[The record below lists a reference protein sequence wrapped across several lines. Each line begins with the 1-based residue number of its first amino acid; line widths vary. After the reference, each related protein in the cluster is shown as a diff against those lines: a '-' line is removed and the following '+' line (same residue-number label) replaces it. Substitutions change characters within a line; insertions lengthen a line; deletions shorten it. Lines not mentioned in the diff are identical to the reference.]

1 MTDSRF
7 ESAADGTEVPAGGL
21 AGTQEPEVAALE
33 APSPVPGVTRN
44 VFLLG
49 IVSFVADIASEAA
62 YPLIPVFLT
71 STLGAP
77 VAALGAIEGVA
88 EGTAS
93 LLKVVSGW
101 LSDRVGRRKGLVTA
115 GYALSALGKG
125 LLALAFGWPQV
136 FAARFVD
143 RFGKGVRTSPRDA
156 LIADGTPPS
165 LLGRAFG
172 FHRAMDTAGAV
183 VGPLIALLLVGGFS
197 LPIRTVLLVAVVPGV
212 ATVGLLAV
220 LVRDIPVKRA
230 AHGEADDPPSRA
242 PRAYWA
248 FLAIVLLFAIG
259 NSSDTFLILRAKDV
273 GLSVSLVVV
282 AYVAYNVSYTALS
295 APAGVISD
303 RVDRRLLYTLGLVI
317 FGVVYL
323 GFAWLPSTAW
333 VWPLFVVYG
342 CYMALT
348 EGTGRALVAEVS
360 PSGQRGTFL
369 GLYHTSVGLAAVMA
383 SVMAGLLWQ
392 TVAPAAPFA
401 VGAGMAFAAAVLMLL
416 LVTMGPRL
424 GAAKALVPP
433 E

>member
-1 MTDSRF
+1 MTASSS
-7 ESAADGTEVPAGGL
+7 ESTAAGAQASAGGL
-21 AGTQEPEVAALE
+21 GGLQGTDTAAVE

-49 IVSFVADIASEAA
+49 VVSFVADIASEMA

-77 VAALGAIEGVA
+77 VAAMGAIEGVA

-125 LLALAFGWPQV
+125 LLALAFVWPQV
-136 FAARFVD
+136 FMARFVD

-172 FHRAMDTAGAV
+172 FHRALDTAGAV
-183 VGPLIALLLVGGFS
+183 VGPLIALLLVGG
-197 LPIRTVLLVAVVPGV
+197 LGLGIRTVLLVAVVPGV
-212 ATVGLLAV
+212 ATVGLLLL
-220 LVRDIPVKRA
+220 LVRDIPVKSA
-230 AHGEADDPPSRA
+230 VHAEADDPPSRA
-242 PRAYWA
+242 PGVYWA
-248 FLAIVLLFAIG
+248 FLAIVLVFAIG
-259 NSSDTFLILRAKDV
+259 NSSDTFLILRAKDA

-282 AYVAYNVSYTALS
+282 AYVAYNVSYTLLS
-295 APAGVISD
+295 MPAGVVSD
-303 RVDRRLLYTLGLVI
+303 RVDRRLLFALGLVI
-317 FGVVYL
+317 FGLVYL

-348 EGTGRALVAEVS
+348 EGTGRALVAEAA
-360 PSGQRGTFL
+360 PLGRRGTFL
-369 GLYHTSVGLAAVMA
+369 GLYHTSVGLATVLA

-401 VGAGMAFAAAVLMLL
+401 VGAGMAFAAAALMLL
-416 LVTMGPRL
+416 LVSVSPRP
-424 GAAKALVPP
+424 GAAGAPLSP

>member
-1 MTDSRF
+1 M
-7 ESAADGTEVPAGGL
+7 SASTVDPTV
-21 AGTQEPEVAALE
+21 VAAPE

-44 VFLLG
+44 VFRLG
-49 IVSFVADIASEAA
+49 LVSFTADIASEMA

-93 LLKVVSGW
+93 LLKVASGW
-101 LSDRVGRRKGLVTA
+101 LSDRVGRRKGLVIA
-115 GYALSALGKG
+115 GYGLSAVGKA
-125 LLALAFGWPQV
+125 LLALSFAWPQV

-172 FHRAMDTAGAV
+172 FHRTLDTAGAV
-183 VGPLIALLLVGGFS
+183 LGPMMALLMVGG
-197 LPIRTVLLVAVVPGV
+197 LGLDIRAVLLLALAPAAVSVV
-212 ATVGLLAV
+212 LLS
-220 LVRDIPVKRA
+220 LVRDAPAKAATRA
-230 AHGEADDPPSRA
+230 DGAPAGGRA
-242 PRAYWA
+242 PPAYWA
-248 FLAIVLLFAIG
+248 FLGIVLLFTIG

-282 AYVAYNVSYTALS
+282 AYVAFNVSYTLLS
-295 APAGVISD
+295 TPAGVISD
-303 RVDRRLLYTLGLVI
+303 RVDRRLLYMLGLLI
-317 FGVVYL
+317 FGFVYL

-348 EGTGRALVAEVS
+348 EGVGRALVAEAA
-360 PSGQRGTFL
+360 PSGRRGTFL
-369 GLYHTSVGLAAVMA
+369 GLYHTSVGLAAVLA
-383 SVMAGLLWQ
+383 STMAGLLWQ
-392 TVAPAAPFA
+392 TVDPAAPFA
-401 VGAGMAFAAAVLMLL
+401 VGAAMAFVAAVLMLA
-416 LVTMGPRL
+416 LVAVAPRL
-424 GAAKALVPP
+424 GGRTEGSVAR
-433 E
+433 

>member
-1 MTDSRF
+1 MSASSS
-7 ESAADGTEVPAGGL
+7 ESGSAGAPASANGL
-21 AGTQEPEVAALE
+21 VGVQGPEVAAVE

-49 IVSFVADIASEAA
+49 VVSFVADIASEMA

-93 LLKVVSGW
+93 SLKVVSGW
-101 LSDRVGRRKGLVTA
+101 LSDRIGRRKGLATA
-115 GYALSALGKG
+115 GYALSALGKA
-125 LLALAFGWPQV
+125 LLALAFHWPQV
-136 FAARFVD
+136 FVARFVD

-156 LIADGTPPS
+156 LIADGTPTS

-172 FHRAMDTAGAV
+172 FHRALDTAGAV
-183 VGPLIALLLVGGFS
+183 VGPLIALLLVGGFG
-197 LPIRTVLLVAVVPGV
+197 LGIRTVLLVAVVPGV
-212 ATVGLLAV
+212 ATVALLAL
-220 LVRDIPVKRA
+220 LVRDIPTRSAVHA
-230 AHGEADDPPSRA
+230 EAGDPPSRA
-242 PRAYWA
+242 PGVYWA
-248 FLAIVLLFAIG
+248 FLAVVLFFTIG

-273 GLSVSLVVV
+273 GLSVSLVVL
-282 AYVAYNVSYTALS
+282 AYVAFNVSYSLLS
-295 APAGVISD
+295 APAGVVSD
-303 RVDRRLLYTLGLVI
+303 RVDRRLLYAVGLVI
-317 FGVVYL
+317 FGLVYV

-342 CYMALT
+342 SFMALT
-348 EGTGRALVAEVS
+348 EGTGRALVAEAA

-369 GLYHTSVGLAAVMA
+369 GVYHTSVGLAAVLA

-401 VGAGMAFAAAVLMLL
+401 VGAGMAFAAAALMLL
-416 LVTMGPRL
+416 VVSIGPPA
-424 GAAKALVPP
+424 GAAGAVLSP

>member
-1 MTDSRF
+1 MTASSS
-7 ESAADGTEVPAGGL
+7 ESTAAGAQASAGGL
-21 AGTQEPEVAALE
+21 GGLQGTDTAAVE

-49 IVSFVADIASEAA
+49 VVSFVADIASEMA

-77 VAALGAIEGVA
+77 VAAMGAIEGVA

-125 LLALAFGWPQV
+125 LLALAFVWPQV
-136 FAARFVD
+136 FMARFVD

-172 FHRAMDTAGAV
+172 FHRALDTAGAV
-183 VGPLIALLLVGGFS
+183 VGPLIALLLVGG
-197 LPIRTVLLVAVVPGV
+197 LGLGIRTVLLVAVVPGV
-212 ATVGLLAV
+212 ATVGLLLL
-220 LVRDIPVKRA
+220 LVRDIPVKSA
-230 AHGEADDPPSRA
+230 VHAEADDPPSRA
-242 PRAYWA
+242 PGVYWA
-248 FLAIVLLFAIG
+248 FLAIVLVFAIG
-259 NSSDTFLILRAKDV
+259 NSSDTFLILRAKDA

-282 AYVAYNVSYTALS
+282 AYVAYNVSYTLLS
-295 APAGVISD
+295 MPAGIISD
-303 RVDRRLLYTLGLVI
+303 RVDRRVLYTLGLVI
-317 FGVVYL
+317 FGLVYL

-348 EGTGRALVAEVS
+348 EGTGRALVAEAA
-360 PSGQRGTFL
+360 PLGRRGTFL
-369 GLYHTSVGLAAVMA
+369 GLYHTSVGLATVLA

-401 VGAGMAFAAAVLMLL
+401 VGAGMAFAAAALMLL
-416 LVTMGPRL
+416 LVSVSPRP
-424 GAAKALVPP
+424 GAAGAPLSP

>member
-1 MTDSRF
+1 MTASSS
-7 ESAADGTEVPAGGL
+7 ESTAAGAQAPAGGL
-21 AGTQEPEVAALE
+21 AGVHGLDTAAVE

-49 IVSFVADIASEAA
+49 VVSFVADIASEMA

-93 LLKVVSGW
+93 SLKVVSGW

-115 GYALSALGKG
+115 GYALSALGKA
-125 LLALAFGWPQV
+125 LLALAFVWPQV

-172 FHRAMDTAGAV
+172 FHRALDTAGAV
-183 VGPLIALLLVGGFS
+183 VGPLIALLLVGGLS
-197 LPIRTVLLVAVVPGV
+197 LGIRTVLLVAVVPGV
-212 ATVGLLAV
+212 VSVVILFLV
-220 LVRDIPVKRA
+220 VRDIPVKGAVRA
-230 AHGEADDPPSRA
+230 EASDPPSRA
-242 PRAYWA
+242 PVVYWA
-248 FLAIVLLFAIG
+248 FLAIVLVFAIG

-282 AYVAYNVSYTALS
+282 AYVAFNVSYTLLS
-295 APAGVISD
+295 MPAGVVSD
-303 RVDRRLLYTLGLVI
+303 RMDRRLLFALGLVI
-317 FGVVYL
+317 FGLVYL

-342 CYMALT
+342 CHMALT
-348 EGTGRALVAEVS
+348 EGTGRALVAEAA

-369 GLYHTSVGLAAVMA
+369 GLYHTSVGLAAVLA

-392 TVAPAAPFA
+392 MVAPAAPFA

-416 LVTMGPRL
+416 LVSIGPRP
-424 GAAKALVPP
+424 GAAGAPLSP